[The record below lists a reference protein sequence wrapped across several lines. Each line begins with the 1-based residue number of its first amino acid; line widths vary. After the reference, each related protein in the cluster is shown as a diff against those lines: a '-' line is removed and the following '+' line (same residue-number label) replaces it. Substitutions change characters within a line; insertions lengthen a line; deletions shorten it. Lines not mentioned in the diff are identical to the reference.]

1 MELVQLPP
9 WSTLDS
15 ISSSACSLC
24 LHLTKEYRREIS
36 LTLCVAAGQEGQK
49 WGARGPAAAMAG
61 REHCWEMLSTLQNSP
76 SAFSL
81 SSGSHSHPELSPLQ
95 SSHFQGHSAALWG
108 CFVPPHRARA
118 MLVFLPQSAAPLCPP
133 RCVQPSPVSWPGLA
147 SPQLQGHGE
156 GRQALAEAQGGS
168 HRQEGVRG
176 AGSTGCPPAHR
187 RHSWTRIPLLRAQH
201 GGGGGGRGCSKGEG
215 REALEQGHPAEVA
228 QGRAGW
234 MKSLSGTGALPRW
247 VMGR

>member
-1 MELVQLPP
+1 
-9 WSTLDS
+9 
-15 ISSSACSLC
+15 
-24 LHLTKEYRREIS
+24 
-36 LTLCVAAGQEGQK
+36 
-49 WGARGPAAAMAG
+49 MAG
-61 REHCWEMLSTLQNSP
+61 REHCWEMLSTVQNSP

-81 SSGSHSHPELSPLQ
+81 SSGSHSHCELSPLQ

-187 RHSWTRIPLLRAQH
+187 RRSWTRIPLLRAQH
-201 GGGGGGRGCSKGEG
+201 GERRRRQGLLQRGREGGPGAGTPCRGGTGEG
-215 REALEQGHPAEVA
+215 RVDEKPVRHWCLAQVGNGEVTA
-228 QGRAGW
+228 
-234 MKSLSGTGALPRW
+234 SSS
-247 VMGR
+247 